1 MADAKGE
8 SHEHGHEHGHVEE
21 AHGDG
26 CERGCCGHDH
36 DRAAIHDH
44 GHDDGLLDLADKGD
58 DISGEGGCFKSI
70 QKEGKSAGGT
80 PPPGSKVKVHYVGTL
95 LDGSKFDSSRDRPG
109 FFEFTIGQQQVIKG
123 WDVGVATMHKGEVA
137 VLTCR
142 ADYAYG
148 ASGHPPTIPP
158 NATLKFEVELFG
170 WKAER
175 TKPVWQMSD
184 GEKLSEAA
192 ASKAKGTDAFKAQE
206 WAEAQELY
214 ADAAELTEGSFE
226 EPAQADEAKTMRTSC
241 LLNQAQCSLKLEE
254 WHEAASTCAKVLEID
269 ASNVKALF
277 RRGTARTHLQEF
289 EEAKADLREAS
300 RLDPKSRDIREAF
313 ALCKE
318 KASSAKSSEKAMMAK
333 MFG

>member
-142 ADYAYG
+142 AGASACPRPRPGAASPRLPCARAAGILPSHARRCVVRRARCARMRGRRTDYAYG

-158 NATLKFEVELFG
+158 NATLKFE
-170 WKAER
+170 
-175 TKPVWQMSD
+175 
-184 GEKLSEAA
+184 
-192 ASKAKGTDAFKAQE
+192 
-206 WAEAQELY
+206 
-214 ADAAELTEGSFE
+214 
-226 EPAQADEAKTMRTSC
+226 
-241 LLNQAQCSLKLEE
+241 
-254 WHEAASTCAKVLEID
+254 
-269 ASNVKALF
+269 
-277 RRGTARTHLQEF
+277 
-289 EEAKADLREAS
+289 
-300 RLDPKSRDIREAF
+300 
-313 ALCKE
+313 
-318 KASSAKSSEKAMMAK
+318 
-333 MFG
+333 